1 MRNLFTGNCWIKFNQ
16 TNFDQLVALQENI
29 SLKNAYQKETGE
41 VAEKLAADPDNGL
54 SSQEAR
60 KRLKSFGRNK
70 LQESKERSI
79 WDLIFSQ
86 VNNPVIYLLTAASI
100 LAFVFGDIPEGIAIL
115 VVLLVNT
122 IIGFWMEF
130 QAQKSMESI
139 RKMDRIEARVNRDGD
154 LKEIDA
160 EEVVPGDLVIVEA
173 GDLVPADARLVE
185 ATELKIDESPLTGE
199 SVPVDKSSE
208 AIEEEKQVADR
219 TNIIYKGTAVTSGTG
234 KALVFGTGMDT
245 EVGNISSLV
254 EEQEKEDTP
263 LTRKLN
269 ALTKNLIWVILAM
282 AAAFFVFGWIAG
294 KELYQLVQTSI
305 AWAIAAI
312 PEGLP
317 IVASI
322 ALARGMFR
330 LAKKNVLI
338 KKLSAVETLGETTV
352 IFTDKTG
359 TLTKNELTV
368 DTFCF
373 PGDQMVKVDWHSGE
387 KPTLEAVEDTE
398 ENQNYRHILKIAIL
412 ANDATLG
419 QDKKK
424 TEENEEEDS
433 GAKGDPLEIALLS
446 LAKNI
451 DPPFF
456 EELQAL
462 ERELHDPFDS
472 DSMVMGAIY
481 AENDEYYVAGKGSPS
496 AILERSSQ
504 ILIEGEKQQFSNEE
518 KEKWEQ
524 KNNELSENGL
534 RVLGFGYKV
543 TDILPEGEE
552 AEDFLHELIF
562 VGLIGFLDPPRKEI
576 AASMKTC
583 KEAGIKVVMVTGDHP
598 GTAKNVGKQVHLFES
613 GEGEPS
619 VLHGQDLPDELD
631 GKKHRELTDVSIF
644 SRVDPGQKLSLIN
657 HFQEQGEIVGMT
669 GDGVND
675 APALKKAD
683 IGIAMGMRGTQV
695 AQEVSDVVLK
705 DDSFDSIVVAIEQG
719 RIIFGNIR
727 RFVMYQLSYHLGE
740 IILIAL
746 ISFTLFI
753 LPILPLQLLFLNLL
767 SDVFPALALGVGE
780 GNTNVMKL
788 PPKDPKEPII
798 TKKNWIQIT
807 MYGVIIALSV
817 TGAYLYGHFVLEASK
832 EINNNLAFFSLAFAQ
847 FLHVF
852 NMREARESIFN
863 NQVTRNKYIWMALA
877 FCVATLFAAYFI
889 PVLAEVLSFRP
900 LGLREWVVIAI
911 SSVVPTVII
920 QIIKSLRKDF

>member
-1 MRNLFTGNCWIKFNQ
+1 M
-16 TNFDQLVALQENI
+16 ALKDNI
-29 SLKNAYQKETGE
+29 PIENAYRKQAQNL
-41 VAEKLAADPDNGL
+41 AEELSADSENGL
-54 SSQEAR
+54 SSKEAAD
-60 KRLKSFGRNK
+60 RLKTFGRNK
-70 LQESKERSI
+70 LEESKKRSI
-79 WDLIFSQ
+79 WDLIISQ
-86 VNNPVIYLLTAASI
+86 VNNPVIYLLSAASV
-100 LAFVFGDIPEGIAIL
+100 LAFSFGDIPEGIAIL

-139 RKMDRIEARVNRDGD
+139 RKMDKIEARVLRDSNIE
-154 LKEIDA
+154 EIDA

-173 GDLVPADARLVE
+173 GDLVPADARLLE

-199 SVPVDKSSE
+199 SVPVDKTSE

-219 TNIIYKGTAVTSGTG
+219 TNIIYKGTAVTAGTG
-234 KALVFGTGMDT
+234 KALVFGTGMNT
-245 EVGNISSLV
+245 EVGTISSLV
-254 EEQEKEDTP
+254 EEQEQQDTP

-269 ALTKNLIWVILAM
+269 ALTKKLIWVILAM
-282 AAAFFVFGWIAG
+282 AAAFFVFGWLAG
-294 KELYQLVQTSI
+294 KEIYQLVQTSI

-373 PGDQMVKVDWHSGE
+373 PEDQLVKVDWHSGE
-387 KPTLEAVEDTE
+387 KSRLDGEDDLKE
-398 ENQNYRHILKIAIL
+398 DENYRQIMKISIL
-412 ANDATLG
+412 ANDASLSTRNSE
-419 QDKKK
+419 KKDD
-424 TEENEEEDS
+424 EEES
-433 GAKGDPLEIALLS
+433 EQNKPKGDPLEIALLS
-446 LAKNI
+446 LAEKI
-451 DPPFF
+451 EKEYF
-456 EELQAL
+456 EDLKEL

-472 DSMVMGAIY
+472 ESMVMGAVY
-481 AENDEYYVAGKGSPS
+481 SENDEYYVAGKGSAD

-504 ILIEGEKQQFSNEE
+504 ILHNGETRSFSEE
-518 KEKWEQ
+518 DKEKWQ
-524 KNNELSENGL
+524 HKNNELSENGL
-534 RVLGFGYKV
+534 RVLGFGYRT
-543 TDILPEGEE
+543 TDILPEEDE
-552 AEDFLHELIF
+552 AEDFLHELVF

-598 GTAKNVGKQVHLFES
+598 GTAKNVGKQVELFEDKDQ
-613 GEGEPS
+613 GDP
-619 VLHGQDLPDELD
+619 VLHGKDLSTELEND
-631 GKKHRELTDVSIF
+631 NHENLVNVSIF
-644 SRVDPGQKLSLIN
+644 SRVDPGQKLDLIK
-657 HFQEQGEIVGMT
+657 HFQEKGEIVGMT

-740 IILIAL
+740 IILIAI

-780 GNTNVMKL
+780 GNKNVMKL
-788 PPKDPKEPII
+788 PPKDPREPII
-798 TKKNWIQIT
+798 TKKNWIQISV
-807 MYGVIIALSV
+807 YGFILAISV
-817 TGAYLYGHFVLEASK
+817 TGAYLYGHFVMETSK
-832 EINNNLAFFSLAFAQ
+832 EINNNIAFFSLAFGQ
-847 FLHVF
+847 FFHVF
-852 NMREARESIFN
+852 NMREAEESIFN
-863 NQVTRNKYIWMALA
+863 NQVTRNKYIWMALI
-877 FCVATLFAAYFI
+877 FCITVLMAAYFI
-889 PVLAEVLSFRP
+889 PVLAEILSFEN
-900 LGLREWVVIAI
+900 LGLKEWIVIGI
-911 SSVVPTVII
+911 SGLLPTIII
-920 QIIKSLRKDF
+920 QTIKQIWKDY

>member
-1 MRNLFTGNCWIKFNQ
+1 MNIT
-16 TNFDQLVALQENI
+16 ENI
-29 SLKNAYQKETGE
+29 PLKKAYQEETGT
-41 VAEKLAADPDNGL
+41 VARQLSADAEHGL
-54 SSQEAR
+54 SSQEAA

-70 LQESKERSI
+70 LQKSKKRSI

-86 VNNPVIYLLTAASI
+86 VNNPVIYLLTAASV

-130 QAQKSMESI
+130 QAQQSMEAI
-139 RKMDRIEARVNRDGD
+139 QKMDKIEAKVIRDGST
-154 LKEIDA
+154 KEIDA
-160 EEVVPGDLVIVEA
+160 EEVVPGDLITVEA
-173 GDLVPADARLVE
+173 GDLVPADARLLEV
-185 ATELKIDESPLTGE
+185 TELKVDESPLTGE
-199 SVPVDKSSE
+199 SVPVNKSSE
-208 AIEEEKQVADR
+208 VIGEEKQVADR
-219 TNIIYKGTAVTSGTG
+219 INIIYKGTAVTAGTG
-234 KALVFGTGMDT
+234 KALVFGTGMNT
-245 EVGNISSLV
+245 EVGTISSLV

-282 AAAFFVFGWIAG
+282 AAAFFLFGWLAG
-294 KELYQLVQTSI
+294 KETYQLVQTSI

-368 DTFCF
+368 DTLCL
-373 PGDQMVKVDWHSGE
+373 PEDQMIKVDWSSGE
-387 KPTLEAVEDTE
+387 DPKLEGVE
-398 ENQNYRHILKIAIL
+398 NPGKNSNYSQALKISVL
-412 ANDATLG
+412 ANDASLPE
-419 QDKKK
+419 K
-424 TEENEEEDS
+424 EEQEGA
-433 GAKGDPLEIALLS
+433 GAKGDPLEIALLDLVKKS
-446 LAKNI
+446 
-451 DPPFF
+451 DPEFF
-456 EELQAL
+456 DEMQGLQ
-462 ERELHDPFDS
+462 RELHDPFDS
-472 DSMVMGAIY
+472 ESMVMGAIY
-481 AENDEYYVAGKGSPS
+481 AENEGYYVAGKGSAD
-496 AILERSSQ
+496 AILNRSSK
-504 ILIEGEKQQFSNEE
+504 ILIDDESRQFSEDE
-518 KEKWEQ
+518 KEEWKK

-534 RVLGFGYKV
+534 RVLGFAYKL

-576 AASMKTC
+576 AASMETC

-598 GTAKNVGKQVHLFES
+598 GTAKNVGKQVHLFE
-613 GEGEPS
+613 EEEQAEN
-619 VLHGQDLPDELD
+619 VLHGQDLEEELNKGD
-631 GKKHRELTDVSIF
+631 HEELLNISVF
-644 SRVDPGQKLSLIN
+644 SRVDPGQKLDLIKRY
-657 HFQEQGEIVGMT
+657 QEQGEIVGMT

-705 DDSFDSIVVAIEQG
+705 DDSFESIVLAIEQG

-727 RFVMYQLSYHLGE
+727 RFVVYQLSYHLGE

-780 GNTNVMKL
+780 GNSNVMKF
-788 PPKDPKEPII
+788 PPKDPREPII
-798 TKKNWIQIT
+798 TKKNWIQIVV
-807 MYGVIIALSV
+807 YGVIIALSV
-817 TGAYLYGHFVLEASK
+817 SGAYLYGHYVLETSK
-832 EINNNLAFFSLAFAQ
+832 EINNNIAFFTLAFAQ
-847 FLHVF
+847 LLHVF
-852 NMREARESIFN
+852 NMRESWEPVFD
-863 NQVTRNKYIWMALA
+863 NQVTRNKYIWMALI
-877 FCVATLFAAYFI
+877 FCGAVLMIAYFV
-889 PVLAEVLSFRP
+889 PVLAEVLQFQP
-900 LGLREWVVIAI
+900 LGAKEWGLIVI
-911 SSVVPTVII
+911 SSLLPTGII
-920 QIIKSLRKDF
+920 QLIKVLRKDF